1 MEFNRKDFYI
11 LSLVSIIM
19 IMTQMDVTPT
29 EFFYLVRYTLPNYLQ
44 YKLIELEDF
53 DVSDDDLIDMTTNTF
68 NNFGRGNKTT
78 KWKKENVMD
87 EKIYGVLKKKKK
99 DKK

>member
-1 MEFNRKDFYI
+1 MEYLDF
-11 LSLVSIIM
+11 
-19 IMTQMDVTPT
+19 
-29 EFFYLVRYTLPNYLQ
+29 EN
-44 YKLIELEDF
+44 ELEDF

>member
-1 MEFNRKDFYI
+1 MEYLDF
-11 LSLVSIIM
+11 
-19 IMTQMDVTPT
+19 
-29 EFFYLVRYTLPNYLQ
+29 EN
-44 YKLIELEDF
+44 ELEDF

-99 DKK
+99 EKK

>member
-1 MEFNRKDFYI
+1 MEYLDFE
-11 LSLVSIIM
+11 
-19 IMTQMDVTPT
+19 D
-29 EFFYLVRYTLPNYLQ
+29 
-44 YKLIELEDF
+44 ELEDF
-53 DVSDDDLIDMTTNTF
+53 EVSDDDLMDMTTNTF

-78 KWKKENVMD
+78 KWKKDNVMD

>member
-1 MEFNRKDFYI
+1 MEYLDFE
-11 LSLVSIIM
+11 
-19 IMTQMDVTPT
+19 D
-29 EFFYLVRYTLPNYLQ
+29 
-44 YKLIELEDF
+44 ELEDF
-53 DVSDDDLIDMTTNTF
+53 EVSDDDLMDMTTNTF

>member
-1 MEFNRKDFYI
+1 MEYLDFE
-11 LSLVSIIM
+11 
-19 IMTQMDVTPT
+19 D
-29 EFFYLVRYTLPNYLQ
+29 
-44 YKLIELEDF
+44 ELEDF
-53 DVSDDDLIDMTTNTF
+53 EVSDDDLMDMTTSTF

-78 KWKKENVMD
+78 KWKKDNVMD

>member
-1 MEFNRKDFYI
+1 MEYLDFE
-11 LSLVSIIM
+11 
-19 IMTQMDVTPT
+19 D
-29 EFFYLVRYTLPNYLQ
+29 
-44 YKLIELEDF
+44 ELEDF
-53 DVSDDDLIDMTTNTF
+53 EVTNDDLMDMTTNTF

-78 KWKKENVMD
+78 KWKKDNVMD

>member
-1 MEFNRKDFYI
+1 MEYLDF
-11 LSLVSIIM
+11 
-19 IMTQMDVTPT
+19 
-29 EFFYLVRYTLPNYLQ
+29 EN
-44 YKLIELEDF
+44 ELEDF

-78 KWKKENVMD
+78 KWKKDNVMD

>member
-1 MEFNRKDFYI
+1 MEYLDFE
-11 LSLVSIIM
+11 
-19 IMTQMDVTPT
+19 D
-29 EFFYLVRYTLPNYLQ
+29 
-44 YKLIELEDF
+44 ELEDF
-53 DVSDDDLIDMTTNTF
+53 EVSDDDLMDMTTNTF

-99 DKK
+99 EKK